1 MHKTQD
7 TQIEHFPDRSLRRLL
22 QDREYVRGLVQI
34 IAPDIEIFLDF
45 SRITYQKRS
54 FISKSLQER
63 ESDVLL
69 SVPFQEDTD
78 ATDTDA
84 LLIYILI
91 EHQSTVDRT
100 MGFRLLSY
108 MVQIWE
114 SQRREWETA
123 KVPENERCLQP
134 ILPILLYTGD
144 RPWTVPVSLTTLMDV
159 PEILERFVPSFD
171 TLFLGVKETEAEAL
185 TRSGHP
191 LGWLLRVLQKEHSEQ
206 TEIGEALADAVSHLA
221 LVDEDFAPQI
231 AEALRYFV
239 QLIFHR
245 RSLNE
250 RDALVDI
257 IRQHIQDDKELET
270 MAQTTAE
277 FLIEQ
282 GKVEGKAEGIEQ
294 GKAEGKAEGIEQGKV
309 EGKQDAVLKLLQLRF
324 QNVPEV
330 LSREISNIH
339 NLLLLDA
346 LLEQAMTA
354 QSLDEIDTHFSLNS
368 P

>member
-1 MHKTQD
+1 MSETQE

-22 QDREYVRGLVQI
+22 QDKEYVRGLVQI
-34 IAPDIEIFLDF
+34 IAPDIEGFLDF
-45 SRITYQKRS
+45 SRITYEKRS
-54 FISKSLQER
+54 FISKALQER

-69 SVPFQEDTD
+69 SVPFQEDPD

-84 LLIYILI
+84 LFIYILI
-91 EHQSTVDRT
+91 EHQSTVDKT

-114 SQRREWETA
+114 SQRREWETE
-123 KVPENERCLQP
+123 KLPENERRLQP
-134 ILPILLYTGD
+134 ILPILFYTGD
-144 RPWTVPVSLTTLMDV
+144 RPWSVPVSLTAIMDV

-185 TRSGHP
+185 TQSGHP
-191 LGWLLRVLQKEHSEQ
+191 LGWLLRVLQKEHSDE
-206 TEIGEALADAVSHLA
+206 TEISEALADAMSHLA
-221 LVDEDFAPQI
+221 SVDENFAPQI

-245 RSLNE
+245 RSFEE
-250 RDALVDI
+250 RDTLVDI
-257 IRQHIQDDKELET
+257 IRQHIQDPKELNT

-282 GKVEGKAEGIEQ
+282 GIEQ
-294 GKAEGKAEGIEQGKV
+294 GEAKGKR
-309 EGKQDAVLKLLQLRF
+309 DAVLKLLQHRF

-339 NLLLLDA
+339 NLSRLDT

-354 QSLDEIDTHFSLNS
+354 QSLDEIDTHSSVNAD
-368 P
+368 

>member
-1 MHKTQD
+1 MNETQD

-22 QDREYVRGLVQI
+22 QDKEYVRGLVQI
-34 IAPDIEIFLDF
+34 IAPDIEVFLDF

-54 FISKSLQER
+54 FISKALQER

-69 SVPFQEDTD
+69 SVPFQEGAD

-91 EHQSTVDRT
+91 EHQSTVDKT

-114 SQRREWETA
+114 SQRREWETE
-123 KVPENERCLQP
+123 KLPESERCLQP

-144 RPWTVPVSLTTLMDV
+144 RPWTVPVSLTTIMDV
-159 PEILERFVPSFD
+159 PEILERFIPSFD
-171 TLFLGVKETEAEAL
+171 TLFLGVKETDAETL
-185 TRSGHP
+185 TRFGHP
-191 LGWLLRVLQKEHSEQ
+191 LGWLLRVLQKEHSNKT
-206 TEIGEALADAVSHLA
+206 TEISEALAAAVSHITS
-221 LVDEDFAPQI
+221 VDESFAPQV

-245 RSLNE
+245 RSLEE

-257 IRQHIQDDKELET
+257 IRQHIQDPKELET

-282 GKVEGKAEGIEQ
+282 GKAEGRVE
-294 GKAEGKAEGIEQGKV
+294 GKAEGKAEG
-309 EGKQDAVLKLLQLRF
+309 KQDAILQLLQFRF
-324 QNVPEV
+324 QNVPGT

-339 NLLLLDA
+339 NLSLLDT

-354 QSLDEIDTHFSLNS
+354 QSLDEIDT
-368 P
+368 

>member
-22 QDREYVRGLVQI
+22 QDKEYVRGLVQI
-34 IAPDIEIFLDF
+34 IAPDIEVFLDF
-45 SRITYQKRS
+45 NRITYQKRS
-54 FISKSLQER
+54 FISKALQER
-63 ESDVLL
+63 ESDILL

-78 ATDTDA
+78 TTDTDA

-91 EHQSTVDRT
+91 EHQSTVDKT

-114 SQRREWETA
+114 SQRREWETE
-123 KVPENERCLQP
+123 KIPENDRCLQP

-144 RPWTVPVSLTTLMDV
+144 RPWTVPVSLATIMDV
-159 PEILERFVPSFD
+159 PAILERFVPSFD

-185 TRSGHP
+185 TQSGHP
-191 LGWLLRVLQKEHSEQ
+191 FGWLLRVLQKEHSDT
-206 TEIGEALADAVSHLA
+206 TEISEALADAVSHITS
-221 LVDEDFAPQI
+221 VDENFAPQI
-231 AEALRYFV
+231 AETLRYFV

-245 RSLNE
+245 RSIDE

-257 IRQHIQDDKELET
+257 LRQHIPDHKELET

-282 GKVEGKAEGIEQ
+282 GKEEGR
-294 GKAEGKAEGIEQGKV
+294 AEGKEEGRAEGKEEGRA
-309 EGKQDAVLKLLQLRF
+309 EGKQDAVVKLLQIRF
-324 QNVPEV
+324 QNVPET
-330 LSREISNIH
+330 LSREISNIS
-339 NLLLLDA
+339 NLSLLDS
-346 LLEQAMTA
+346 LLEQVMTA
-354 QSLDEIDTHFSLNS
+354 QSLDEIDTDFFVNS
-368 P
+368 T